1 MAKRNLKTS
10 REEEAEKQQEYTSK
24 QHQGAKTIIYGILQ
38 LQREIAGLHSKEAN
52 ALRGDLEERLEWMLR
67 ENEAFRDIAAQFWLQ
82 QQGIGGICVGMDLR
96 DKCNQDE
103 NPRPRR

>member
-1 MAKRNLKTS
+1 MKRKLKTS

-24 QHQGAKTIIYGILQ
+24 QHQGARAIIYGIMQ
-38 LQREIAGLHSKEAN
+38 LQREISGLHSKEAN

-82 QQGIGGICVGMDLR
+82 QHGIGGICVGRDLR
-96 DKCNQDE
+96 EEVGQPD
-103 NPRPRR
+103 PRR